1 MIPTMILFGLVFGRW
16 WRVSLLA
23 AAVFWPAVL
32 LAGDAIGLDG
42 SLVTAAALGVLNV
55 AAGVAIHQSVL
66 WIVRNTITQRARAK
80 NP

>member
-16 WRVSLLA
+16 WRASLLA
-23 AAVFWPAVL
+23 AAVFWPVVL

-42 SLVTAAALGVLNV
+42 SLMTAAALGVLNV
-55 AAGVAIHQSVL
+55 SAGVAIHQSVL
-66 WIVRNTITQRARAK
+66 WIVRNTITQRPRAK